1 MARYVAGLGALSS
14 VSEFMAKKR
23 LTELEARL
31 EACEGKGA
39 GLVEQASNEV
49 RAGAP
54 LTRGELA
61 AFHGLSSRTVQ
72 RLEASGRLRRCE
84 GYGTLVRY
92 KASDVLR
99 LASANGKER

>member
-14 VSEFMAKKR
+14 VSEFIARKR

-39 GLVEQASNEV
+39 GLLERASSKV
-49 RAGAP
+49 RAGAQ

-61 AFHGLSSRTVQ
+61 AFHGVSSRTVQ

-92 KASDVLR
+92 AARDVLQ
-99 LASANGKER
+99 LASAKGKER